1 MSDAEE
7 INTPADPANSL
18 PLEVATPPAYTQS
31 QGANYV
37 AELPLPEDLERL
49 LPEGQYTVECFIGH
63 GGMGAVYKGLQMPL
77 RRPVAIK
84 ILQRGLGLEY
94 DFEERFRR
102 EAYAMASLTHPN
114 IVHVYDCGNA
124 GPNYLYITMELVE
137 GGDLSRIIR
146 EGPMNQERVLNF
158 AAQICE
164 GLQFA
169 HDHGIVHRDIKP
181 ANIILTGDGRVKVAD
196 FGLAKKFDAH
206 SSFMT
211 KTGLGMGTP
220 DYAAPEQYEG
230 SADLDHRADIY
241 ALGVMM
247 YQMLTG
253 KLPRGVFKQPSELVH
268 SDPRLDE
275 VVSRAMLTER
285 EYRWQDAADL
295 KKQITHIA
303 TVPLQK
309 QSAQTKPGNAR
320 PVPGKPVPK
329 PQSAAGQM
337 KPSPPRPSSPKEQKS
352 PLGIMIGTGVVIMM
366 LGLGG
371 YLFFKSGL
379 PKSPAPP
386 IAPAVTSNEP
396 QENSREIPHPFRPPP
411 PGGINRPGSLP
422 PRMRLNNVPMPDAD
436 GWRSLFTRPIEV
448 LKFQNVKIQPDGW
461 AHLQGGYMISKVR
474 ARDAAIRAKVRHFPS
489 KLAQIK
495 LHLEQEDFRWIVA
508 GVGDNGL
515 VHLQVL
521 RTATP
526 QTKTFKIPNLP
537 KDGDEFTLE
546 LQAKGEEIT
555 VLFNGT
561 KLGSLIDKTLPEGH
575 FSIYADDAEF
585 KDVAWKD
592 LSK

>member
-1 MSDAEE
+1 MSDAQE
-7 INTPADPANSL
+7 IDTTDPVNSL
-18 PLEVATPPAYTQS
+18 PLGVATPPTYTQS
-31 QGANYV
+31 PSANYIT
-37 AELPLPEDLERL
+37 ELPLPADLERL
-49 LPEGQYTVECFIGH
+49 LPEGQYTVECFIGQ

-84 ILQRGLGLEY
+84 ILQRGLGMEY

-102 EAYAMASLTHPN
+102 EAYAMAALTHPN
-114 IVHVYDCGNA
+114 IVHVYDCGDA

-137 GGDLSRIIR
+137 GGDLSRVIR
-146 EGPMNQERVLNF
+146 EGPMHQEQVLNF
-158 AAQICE
+158 VAQICE

-285 EYRWQDAADL
+285 EYRWRDAADL
-295 KKQITHIA
+295 KRQITHIA

-309 QSAQTKPGNAR
+309 PAALAKSTVPR
-320 PVPGKPVPK
+320 PVPGKPGPK
-329 PQSAAGQM
+329 PQSAGGRAIPVARPHAM
-337 KPSPPRPSSPKEQKS
+337 KEKKKS
-352 PLGIMIGTGVVIMM
+352 PSIMIGAGMAVLA

-371 YLFFKSGL
+371 YFFFKSDP
-379 PKSPAPP
+379 PKTPVSDVAPVASDNKAPENPRVPARPFKPP
-386 IAPAVTSNEP
+386 L
-396 QENSREIPHPFRPPP
+396 
-411 PGGINRPGSLP
+411 GGINRPGNLAP
-422 PRMRLNNVPMPDAD
+422 PPLSAPDAD
-436 GWRSLFTRPIEV
+436 GWRSLFTRPIEI
-448 LKFQNVKIQPDGW
+448 LKFVNVKIKPDGW

-474 ARDAAIRAKVRHFPS
+474 ARDASIRATVRSFPS
-489 KLAQIK
+489 KQAQIK
-495 LHLEQEDFRWIVA
+495 LHLELLDNRWIVA
-508 GVGDNGL
+508 GVGDDRM

-521 RTATP
+521 RTSEP
-526 QTKTFKIPNLP
+526 QSKIFKIQNMP
-537 KDGDEFTLE
+537 KDGEEYTIALKSKDD
-546 LQAKGEEIT
+546 EIT
-555 VLFNGT
+555 VFFNGI
-561 KLGSLIDKTLPEGH
+561 KVGSLIDKSLPEGY

-592 LSK
+592 LSP

>member
-1 MSDAEE
+1 MSEADE
-7 INTPADPANSL
+7 ITPNPDPAASL
-18 PLEVATPPAYTQS
+18 PLEVASPPTYTQP
-31 QGANYV
+31 AAYV

-49 LPEGQYTVECFIGH
+49 LPEGEYTVECFIGQ

-84 ILQRGLGLEY
+84 ILQRGTGLEY

-102 EAYAMASLTHPN
+102 EAYAMAALTHPN

-124 GPNYLYITMELVE
+124 GPNYLFITMELVE
-137 GGDLSRIIR
+137 GGDLSRLIR
-146 EGPMNQERVLNF
+146 EGPLPQEQVTHIV
-158 AAQICE
+158 AQICE

-181 ANIILTGDGRVKVAD
+181 ANIMLTGNGRVKVGD

-253 KLPRGVFKQPSELVH
+253 KLPRGVFKQPSELVQ

-275 VVSRAMLTER
+275 VISRAMLTER
-285 EYRWQDAADL
+285 EYRWRDTIEL

-309 QSAQTKPGNAR
+309 PSTQPKVSNSR
-320 PVPGKPVPK
+320 PVPGRSIPK
-329 PQSAAGQM
+329 PQAAGGQA
-337 KPSPPRPSSPKEQKS
+337 SPVARAHAVKVQKKS
-352 PLGIMIGTGVVIMM
+352 PSLMIVSGIAALV

-371 YLFFKSGL
+371 YFFFKSDPPTPPDPEVAPL
-379 PKSPAPP
+379 ASDNETPERPRFPARPFKPP
-386 IAPAVTSNEP
+386 L
-396 QENSREIPHPFRPPP
+396 
-411 PGGINRPGSLP
+411 GGINRPPGNLP
-422 PRMRLNNVPMPDAD
+422 PPPLSAPDAD

-448 LKFQNVKIQPDGW
+448 LKFTNVKIKPDGW

-474 ARDAAIRAKVRHFPS
+474 ARDATIRATVRSFPS
-489 KLAQIK
+489 KQAQIK
-495 LHLEQEDFRWIVA
+495 LHLEMDFRWIVA
-508 GVGDNGL
+508 GVGDDRL
-515 VHLQVL
+515 MHLQVL
-521 RTATP
+521 RTTEP
-526 QTKTFKIPNLP
+526 QSKTFKIPNMP
-537 KDGDEFTLE
+537 KDGEEYTLA
-546 LQAKGEEIT
+546 LKSKDDEIT
-555 VLFNGT
+555 VFFNGV
-561 KLGSLIDKTLPEGH
+561 KLGSIIDKSLPEGH

-585 KDVAWKD
+585 KDVMWKD
-592 LSK
+592 LSD

>member
-1 MSDAEE
+1 MSEADE
-7 INTPADPANSL
+7 ITPNPEPAASL
-18 PLEVATPPAYTQS
+18 PLEVATPPTFTQP
-31 QGANYV
+31 APYV
-37 AELPLPEDLERL
+37 AELPLPVDLERL
-49 LPEGQYTVECFIGH
+49 LPAGEYTVECFIGQ

-84 ILQRGLGLEY
+84 ILQRGTGLEY

-102 EAYAMASLTHPN
+102 EAYAMAALTHPN

-137 GGDLSRIIR
+137 GGDLSKLIK
-146 EGPMNQERVLNF
+146 EGPLPQEQVTHIV
-158 AAQICE
+158 AQICE

-181 ANIILTGDGRVKVAD
+181 ANIMLTGNGRVKVAD

-220 DYAAPEQYEG
+220 DYAAPEQYEN

-253 KLPRGVFKQPSELVH
+253 KLPRGVFKQPSELVQT
-268 SDPRLDE
+268 DPRLDE
-275 VVSRAMLTER
+275 VISRAMLAER
-285 EYRWQDAADL
+285 EYRWRDAVEL

-309 QSAQTKPGNAR
+309 PSAQPKPGNSR
-320 PVPGKPVPK
+320 PVPGRPVPK
-329 PQSAAGQM
+329 PQSAGAQSI
-337 KPSPPRPSSPKEQKS
+337 PVARPHTAKMQKKS
-352 PLGIMIGTGVVIMM
+352 PGMLIGAGVAVVA

-371 YLFFKSGL
+371 YFFFKSDP
-379 PKSPAPP
+379 PKTPDPGVTTVATGTNNADRPNTPPRPA
-386 IAPAVTSNEP
+386 
-396 QENSREIPHPFRPPP
+396 FRPPL
-411 PGGINRPGSLP
+411 GGGGVNRPGNFA
-422 PRMRLNNVPMPDAD
+422 PRPVPGNLAPEVD
-436 GWRSLFTRPIEV
+436 GWKHLFIRPPEI
-448 LKFQNVKIQPDGW
+448 LKFTGVRFKPEGW
-461 AHLQGGYMISKVR
+461 AHLQGGYMISKAR
-474 ARDAAIRAKVRHFPS
+474 ARDSAIRATVRSFPS

-495 LHLEQEDFRWIVA
+495 LHLEMDFRWIVA
-508 GVGDNGL
+508 GVGEDRMM
-515 VHLQVL
+515 HLQVL
-521 RTATP
+521 RTASP
-526 QTKTFKIPNLP
+526 QTKVFNIPNRP
-537 KDGDEFTLE
+537 KDGEEYTIE

-561 KLGSLIDKTLPEGH
+561 KLGSLIDKSLPEGH
-575 FSIYADDAEF
+575 FSIFANDAEF
-585 KDVAWKD
+585 KDVMWKD

>member
-1 MSDAEE
+1 MSEADE
-7 INTPADPANSL
+7 IIPNPDLTASL
-18 PLEVATPPAYTQS
+18 PQEVATPPTFS
-31 QGANYV
+31 QPAPYV

-49 LPEGQYTVECFIGH
+49 LPAGEYNVECFIGQ

-84 ILQRGLGLEY
+84 ILQRGTGLEY

-102 EAYAMASLTHPN
+102 EAYAMAALTHPN

-124 GPNYLYITMELVE
+124 GPHYLYITMELVQ
-137 GGDLSRIIR
+137 GGDLAHLLKK
-146 EGPMNQERVLNF
+146 GPLPQEQVTNLIV
-158 AAQICE
+158 QICE

-181 ANIILTGDGRVKVAD
+181 ANIMLTGDGRVKVAD

-220 DYAAPEQYEG
+220 DYAAPEQYES

-253 KLPRGVFKQPSELVH
+253 KLPRGVFKQPSELVQT
-268 SDPRLDE
+268 DPRLDE
-275 VVSRAMLTER
+275 VISRAMLAER
-285 EYRWQDAADL
+285 EYRWRDALEL

-309 QSAQTKPGNAR
+309 TSAQPKPGNSR
-320 PVPGKPVPK
+320 PVPGRPVPK
-329 PQSAAGQM
+329 AQSAGAQAI
-337 KPSPPRPSSPKEQKS
+337 PIARPTAIKEQKKS
-352 PLGIMIGTGVVIMM
+352 PGMMIGASMAVVA

-371 YLFFKSGL
+371 YFFLKSDP
-379 PKSPAPP
+379 PKTPVPDITTAAPG
-386 IAPAVTSNEP
+386 I
-396 QENSREIPHPFRPPP
+396 ENADNPRTQLRPFKP
-411 PGGINRPGSLP
+411 PGGGANRPGNFV
-422 PRMRLNNVPMPDAD
+422 PRPIPGNLAPEVD
-436 GWRSLFTRPIEV
+436 GWKHLFIRPQEV
-448 LKFQNVKIQPDGW
+448 LKLTGVQFKPEGW
-461 AHLQGGYMISKVR
+461 AHVQGGYMISKAR
-474 ARDAAIRAKVRHFPS
+474 TRDAAIRATVRSFPS

-495 LHLEQEDFRWIVA
+495 LHLEMDFRWIVA
-508 GVGDNGL
+508 GVGEDRL
-515 VHLQVL
+515 MRLQVL

-526 QTKTFKIPNLP
+526 QTKIFKIPDMP
-537 KDGDEFTLE
+537 KDGEEYTIE

-561 KLGSLIDKTLPEGH
+561 KLGSLIDKTLPDGH

-585 KDVAWKD
+585 KDVMWKD